1 MKQSCDYHPTQIA
14 HWGCSEC
21 DAKLCP
27 ECVVKRDKG
36 GFSKGELLHFC
47 PKCNAPAEWCG
58 VENIIDPFW
67 KRLPKI
73 FAYPFSSI
81 HPIILILIAALL
93 TSLFSGPGL
102 FKMLLR
108 GGLLLIVLKYSFET
122 LKSTASGDLRP
133 PKISPKTISD
143 DIIQVVKQYVLYF
156 IIYALSVWIVT
167 TVSPIIGILFFL
179 VTLFFTPAMIILL
192 VTTSSILHAL
202 NPLIFVRL
210 VYRIGWG
217 YLTMYLFLFL
227 LGGAPAVAGQFIVN
241 WLPEAL
247 HIFSFNAAQSFY
259 TIISYH
265 LMGYVILQYHDEIGY
280 KVEQE
285 DFKEQTERESE
296 GVQTDAGVVIL
307 KEINPLIQD
316 GKYDEAIAVIQKLT
330 HGADIEN
337 VELSSRY
344 YNLTKMTKRTSAML
358 ACAVNHLDLLV
369 KEKQKD
375 DALKV
380 YSECMDA
387 DPAFMPTA
395 NALFSIG
402 DWMNQAGKAERSIK
416 IYNRIVKEYPDNPMV
431 LKSYFRAAQIFNDRL
446 MKPEKAKK
454 ILNGLIKKYPEHE
467 MLPQIENYLASMQ

>member
-1 MKQSCDYHPTQIA
+1 MKQSCDYHPTRIA
-14 HWGCSEC
+14 HWICSGCSV
-21 DAKLCP
+21 KLCP

-36 GFSKGELLHFC
+36 GFSQGEFLHFC

-81 HPIILILIAALL
+81 HPIILILITAFL
-93 TSLFSGPGL
+93 TSLVSGPGL
-102 FKMLLR
+102 LSMLLR

-133 PKISPKTISD
+133 PKISQKTISD
-143 DIIQVVKQYVLYF
+143 DILQVVKQYVLYF
-156 IIYALSVWIVT
+156 IIYAASVWIIT
-167 TVSPIIGILFFL
+167 TISPIIGVLFFL
-179 VTLFFTPAMIILL
+179 VTIFFTPAMIILL

-227 LGGAPAVAGQFIVN
+227 LGGAPAIAGQFFVN
-241 WLPEAL
+241 WLPETMHVFA
-247 HIFSFNAAQSFY
+247 FSAAQSFY

-285 DFKEQTERESE
+285 DFREQTQKESDDKPS
-296 GVQTDAGVVIL
+296 DAGAVIL

-316 GKYDEAIAVIQKLT
+316 GKYDEAIALIQKST
-330 HGADIEN
+330 RGMEIEN

-344 YNLTKMTKRTSAML
+344 YNLTKMTKRTPDML
-358 ACAVNHLDLLV
+358 ACAVNHLDLLAQ
-369 KEKQKD
+369 EKQKD
-375 DALKV
+375 EVLTV
-380 YSECMDA
+380 YTECLDV
-387 DPAFMPTA
+387 DPTFLPTA
-395 NALFSIG
+395 GTLFKIG
-402 DWMNQAGKAERSIK
+402 DWMNQAGKAEGSIK
-416 IYNRIVKEYPDNPMV
+416 TYNRIIKEYPDNPMV
-431 LKSYFRAAQIFNDRL
+431 PKTYFRAAQVFNDRL
-446 MKPEKAKK
+446 MKPEKAKR
-454 ILNGLIKKYPEHE
+454 ILNGLIKKYPGHDII
-467 MLPQIENYLASMQ
+467 PQIENYLSSMQ